1 MPPPWCPCCS
11 PLSPPRPATA
21 SAASGRGW
29 WRGWCGSGPDRDGD
43 GSGWPLLLIAGTF
56 AATRRVPVA
65 LEQIN
70 LKVPPRVAS
79 HWRSQAA
86 ANGLSVRDWLISAT
100 LPAASPP
107 APSAGLDLAE
117 QLTALA
123 DRVARLEALG
133 PAAPVAPVAAEPPPP
148 RPAPVAQP
156 DGEALPP
163 GAIETSELAKRL
175 EMRRG
180 TLNARIGRE
189 GGPRPDLVFEGWRCV
204 GFRTPDRGGPPR
216 ALWVP
221 AES

>member
-1 MPPPWCPCCS
+1 
-11 PLSPPRPATA
+11 
-21 SAASGRGW
+21 
-29 WRGWCGSGPDRDGD
+29 
-43 GSGWPLLLIAGTF
+43 
-56 AATRRVPVA
+56 VA

>member
-1 MPPPWCPCCS
+1 
-11 PLSPPRPATA
+11 
-21 SAASGRGW
+21 
-29 WRGWCGSGPDRDGD
+29 
-43 GSGWPLLLIAGTF
+43 
-56 AATRRVPVA
+56 VA

-100 LPAASPP
+100 LPAEAPP

-133 PAAPVAPVAAEPPPP
+133 LAASVAPVAAEPPP
-148 RPAPVAQP
+148 RLAPVAHP
-156 DGEALPP
+156 EGEALPP
-163 GAIETSELAKRL
+163 GAIETAELAKRL

-180 TLNARIGRE
+180 TLNARIGRD

-204 GFRTPDRGGPPR
+204 GVRTPDRGGPPR